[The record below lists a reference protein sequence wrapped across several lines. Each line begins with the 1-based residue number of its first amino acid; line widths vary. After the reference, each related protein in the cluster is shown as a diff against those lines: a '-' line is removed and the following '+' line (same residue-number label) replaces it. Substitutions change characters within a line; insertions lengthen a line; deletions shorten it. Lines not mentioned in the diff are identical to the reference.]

1 MPELRPGTTHRPEKP
16 DSNPA
21 HKLKKVLAKI
31 MTLFTPI
38 KFHLKPREK
47 PPEDRHDQDGQETM
61 GMTVNINILGVC
73 QPEKLAQGMCPCCKS
88 MIELWLLPQGVEITL
103 PGQEYDVETPSK

>member
-1 MPELRPGTTHRPEKP
+1 MPELRPGTTHRHEKT
-16 DSNPA
+16 DSNHA
-21 HKLKKVLAKI
+21 HKLKKALAKI

-38 KFHLKPREK
+38 KFHLKPREN
-47 PPEDRHDQDGQETM
+47 PPEDRHGQDGQETVR
-61 GMTVNINILGVC
+61 MTVNINILGVC

-103 PGQEYDVETPSK
+103 PRQGYDAEVPSK